1 MKEGQ
6 HNTASKSM
14 AVEPGGLGL
23 NHSSPITSEVSM
35 AKSLNLSGPGGLTKI
50 DKFRQDDLE
59 VLIQISKT
67 LF

>member
-35 AKSLNLSGPGGLTKI
+35 AKSLNLS
-50 DKFRQDDLE
+50 E
-59 VLIQISKT
+59 AVLSSVRIIALSF
-67 LF
+67 LIC